1 MADVNDNTKNF
12 IDQLS
17 QGNNDEA
24 GEAFKA
30 ALRDKVA
37 DQLDTARKDLAS
49 NMFKV
54 PTEAETFS
62 DPKPEI
68 ADPGTF
74 TKEGEV
80 VPTTDAGKD
89 GEAELDLSKPDEPVD
104 NGTPDTRVGV
114 DVNAGEQNN

>member
-37 DQLDTARKDLAS
+37 DQLDNARKDLAG

-68 ADPGTF
+68 ADPEFLMLMVQYQQHQQTLI
-74 TKEGEV
+74 KKMV
-80 VPTTDAGKD
+80 K
-89 GEAELDLSKPDEPVD
+89 
-104 NGTPDTRVGV
+104 
-114 DVNAGEQNN
+114 QN

>member
-1 MADVNDNTKNF
+1 MSEETKAF
-12 IDQLS
+12 IDKLAD
-17 QGNNDEA
+17 GDNAGA

-30 ALRDKVA
+30 ALRVKVGS
-37 DQLDTARKDLAS
+37 QLDQARKDMAGNLF
-49 NMFKV
+49 NGNI
-54 PTEAETFS
+54 EAEPHS

-89 GEAELDLSKPDEPVD
+89 GQAELDLSKPED
-104 NGTPDTRVGV
+104 NGTPDTMVGV

>member
-37 DQLDTARKDLAS
+37 DQLDNARKDLAS
-49 NMFKV
+49 NMFKA
-54 PTEAETFS
+54 PTEAEDFS

-68 ADPGTF
+68 ADPGVLNADGSVSAT
-74 TKEGEV
+74 
-80 VPTTDAGKD
+80 PTDADKKD
-89 GEAELDLSKPDEPVD
+89 GKAELDLTNAEAD
-104 NGTPDTRVGV
+104 NADKQ
-114 DVNAGEQNN
+114 DS

>member
-17 QGNNDEA
+17 QGKNDEA

-37 DQLDTARKDLAS
+37 NSLDNARKDLAS
-49 NMFKV
+49 NMFKA
-54 PTEAETFS
+54 PTEAEDFS

-74 TKEGEV
+74 NKDGSITPTTTGAQANDGEAPLDLANKEGEQ
-80 VPTTDAGKD
+80 
-89 GEAELDLSKPDEPVD
+89 
-104 NGTPDTRVGV
+104 
-114 DVNAGEQNN
+114 NAGEQTS

>member
-68 ADPGTF
+68 ADPGVFNAHGSVSATP
-74 TKEGEV
+74 TDADKKDGKAELELTAKEGE
-80 VPTTDAGKD
+80 
-89 GEAELDLSKPDEPVD
+89 
-104 NGTPDTRVGV
+104 
-114 DVNAGEQNN
+114 NADKQDS